1 MQIIIIIIIIILVL
15 SKEELSKINDFFDDK
30 NDKENQK

>member
-1 MQIIIIIIIIILVL
+1 MRIIIIIIILVL

-30 NDKENQK
+30 NDKENQKK